1 MLYFLNFK
9 DTVCSVVFCIHFCMK
24 TRDTIA
30 NISFTKIIKLFFFP
44 GRCHCRKNR
53 ETGQRFCRIEMSS
66 KVLDDSERLR
76 DTLIHEICH
85 AAVWIISE
93 ENDVIIWNSCSRNFN
108 CTKSSNADEPKCFE
122 CVNFWVKL
130 NWSHRNKPN
139 FDFFALLKCQLWSA
153 GFF

>member
-1 MLYFLNFK
+1 M
-9 DTVCSVVFCIHFCMK
+9 
-24 TRDTIA
+24 
-30 NISFTKIIKLFFFP
+30 FFP

-108 CTKSSNADEPKCFE
+108 FIKNLNVNEPKAKCLE

-130 NWSHRNKPN
+130 NWSEVLAFSNSKLSESR
-139 FDFFALLKCQLWSA
+139 FFLNSAHFNLDLTYFVLLT
-153 GFF
+153 